1 MTDFDRSTWQ
11 TPPAVIEAA
20 GLAMGGISL
29 DPATAPDN
37 PTQALR
43 FFAPGTRAGDFQDF
57 AESCGPDALAAEWP
71 DGDSLWLNPPW
82 GRGRPITPWATR
94 AGAWVDAQPHR
105 RGLLLLPTS
114 LNAAWFHLLWD
125 RRYGGL
131 VPRVFAPSRR
141 LAFLHPETRKPAVRP
156 DFDAIL
162 LALGLTDAM
171 RGRLR
176 RELLARG
183 VGGRWL

>member
-29 DPATAPDN
+29 DPATAPNN
-37 PTQALR
+37 PTNALR
-43 FFAPGTRAGDFQDF
+43 FFAPGTRAGDFQHF
-57 AESCGPDALAAEWP
+57 AESCG
-71 DGDSLWLNPPW
+71 LNPPW
-82 GRGRPITPWATR
+82 GRGKPITPWATR

-125 RRYGGL
+125 HGGL

-171 RGRLR
+171 RGRLG

-183 VGGRWL
+183 VGGRGL